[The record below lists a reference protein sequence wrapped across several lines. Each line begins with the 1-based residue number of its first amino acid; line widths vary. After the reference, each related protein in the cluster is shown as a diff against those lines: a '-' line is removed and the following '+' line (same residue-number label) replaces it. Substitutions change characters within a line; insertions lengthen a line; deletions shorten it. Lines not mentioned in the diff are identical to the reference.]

1 MAAELTESARNE
13 SIAMKEQA
21 QRNIELEMNKAR
33 IELRDKIVSMT
44 VDASEQLIREKMDA
58 DMSQRLVNAF
68 MDDLEGRSN

>member
-1 MAAELTESARNE
+1 
-13 SIAMKEQA
+13 
-21 QRNIELEMNKAR
+21 LEMNKAR

-44 VDASEQLIREKMDA
+44 VNASERLIREKMDA